1 MIYELTFLE
10 TAKKEWKKLAP
21 DIQKQFKTKLQE
33 RLTNPHIPKNRPSTM
48 PNCYK
53 IKLRTVGYRIVYKVI
68 DTRLVVQ
75 VIAIGRRDQNTVYKL
90 AHNRLS
96 LNRNL

>member
-33 RLTNPHIPKNRPSTM
+33 RLTNPHIPKNRLSTM

-53 IKLRTVGYRIVYKVI
+53 IKLRTVGYRLVYKFI

-96 LNRNL
+96 

>member
-10 TAKKEWKKLAP
+10 TAKKEWKKLSP
-21 DIQKQFKTKLQE
+21 DIQKQFKAKLQE
-33 RLTNPHIPKNRPSTM
+33 RLIKPHIPKAKLSTM

-53 IKLRTVGYRIVYKVI
+53 IKLHSVGYHLVYKVI
-68 DTRLVVQ
+68 EARLVVQ
-75 VIAIGRRDQNTVYKL
+75 VVAIGRRDQNTVYKL

-96 LNRNL
+96 

>member
-10 TAKKEWKKLAP
+10 SAKKEWKKLAP
-21 DIQKQFKTKLQE
+21 DIQNQFKAKLQE
-33 RLTNPHIPKNRPSTM
+33 RLLNPHIPKAKLSTM

-53 IKLRTVGYRIVYKVI
+53 IKLHAVGYRLVYKVI

-75 VIAIGRRDQNTVYKL
+75 VVAIGRRDQNTVYKL
-90 AHNRLS
+90 AHSRLF
-96 LNRNL
+96 